1 MILDSKNIKYEII
14 DITEPGRE
22 DDKDFMQNNSKS
34 NGGTVSD
41 PNPRTPLPPQVF
53 NDVEYCGVSV
63 VVFISFLKLVLVTLV
78 QFLLFCFSA
87 VLTVFLEKEVIKIYL
102 IKKKIILTL
111 FECVVYYRTMINL
124 T

>member
-102 IKKKIILTL
+102 IKKNIH
-111 FECVVYYRTMINL
+111 INFI
-124 T
+124 